1 MNGRKRC
8 FGCAHYR
15 KIIGGEFGCNYF
27 FDMGKLRNC
36 PVENCDKK
44 ENDPKKLKEFEQRSK
59 EEFS

>member
-15 KIIGGEFGCNYF
+15 KIIGGELGCNFYF
-27 FDMGKLRNC
+27 DTGKLRNC
-36 PVENCDKK
+36 SPEDCRQK
-44 ENDPKKLKEFEQRSK
+44 ETDQKKLKEFERRSK